1 MEGLAPPLKCLIE
14 VQAALQN
21 GETVQKGLTK
31 YLGFASLSKERDPF
45 ALQLRRFL
53 FAWDQGQD
61 WRALIAELSS
71 PQRKALLELIATG
84 LAGQPIL
91 SHLEELKLELMEAC
105 QADIDHHLELLP
117 IYMLAPL
124 LLFQFPAFL
133 LLLFGPL
140 LARLLQELS
149 R

>member
-1 MEGLAPPLKCLIE
+1 MEGLNPPLKCLIE
-14 VQAALQN
+14 IHSALSN
-21 GETVQKGLTK
+21 GETVRVGLSR
-31 YLGFASLSKERDPF
+31 YLSIVPLHDEFASSI
-45 ALQLRRFL
+45 RRFL

-61 WRALIAELSS
+61 WRVVVNAIKSAY
-71 PQRKALLELIATG
+71 RRALLELCATA

-91 SHLEELKLELMEAC
+91 PHLEELRQELMSAANAE
-105 QADIDHHLELLP
+105 IGEHLELLP
-117 IYMLAPL
+117 IKMLVPL

-140 LARLLQELS
+140 LVRLLEEMN